1 MPNWSTNHYAI
12 KGHSVD
18 MLAFLNLGLK
28 NSGVKEEETVEAAFK
43 SLLKNGKTRYSN
55 FVGGKTTP
63 RKIDVP
69 PVSVGYREN
78 LSWEETY
85 NGGWV
90 ANAQSGNGFI
100 HFNYVKI
107 EDKYVLTETGKCYDG
122 SDYKEVT
129 KFRDTCRGVIE
140 VFKGDANE
148 PDYVIDKKSGI
159 VIRNEVSFDTF
170 TPIPD
175 TFLLFDT
182 TNIQSHDTPEMRRE
196 ARKQKRKYGCVGWY
210 EYRIE
215 RLLGTKWNTT
225 LDDLGLESDGDIY
238 TLTFHN
244 DTAWTTPSLWL
255 THIKELFPR
264 LAIFICAH
272 EESNEYNFY
281 CEIESG
287 DNDYSIDTN
296 DIKQEEGESEDD
308 YDNRLWEYQNGKIA
322 EMVEDFQNY
331 VADFNVDSLKVA

>member
-28 NSGVKEEETVEAAFK
+28 NSGVKEEETVEAAFE
-43 SLLKNGKTRYSN
+43 SLLKNGKTRYGN
-55 FVGGKTTP
+55 FVKGKTEP
-63 RKIDVP
+63 IDVGVP
-69 PVSVGYREN
+69 PKKVGYDDDIE
-78 LSWEETY
+78 WGETL

-90 ANAQSGNGFI
+90 ANI
-100 HFNYVKI
+100 HNAHLNYVKV
-107 EDKYVLTETGKCYDG
+107 EDKYALIEKGKCWNG
-122 SDYKEVT
+122 EEYKMVT
-129 KFRDTCRGVIE
+129 KFADTCGKYIE
-140 VFKGDANE
+140 VFNGDAEE
-148 PDYVIDKKSGI
+148 PSYVIDKKSGI
-159 VIRNEVSFDTF
+159 IIKNEVTFETF

-182 TNIQSHDTPEMRRE
+182 TNIDNYLDDLKMRI
-196 ARKQKRKYGCVGWY
+196 AANHQKREYGCVGWY
-210 EYRIE
+210 EYRSE

-225 LDDLGLESDGDIY
+225 LNNLDLESDGDIY

-272 EESNEYNFY
+272 EENNEYDFY

-287 DNDYSIDTN
+287 DNDYTIDPD
-296 DIKQEEGESEDD
+296 DIKRKKGESDDD
-308 YDNRLWEYQNGKIA
+308 YYNRLWEYQDGKIA